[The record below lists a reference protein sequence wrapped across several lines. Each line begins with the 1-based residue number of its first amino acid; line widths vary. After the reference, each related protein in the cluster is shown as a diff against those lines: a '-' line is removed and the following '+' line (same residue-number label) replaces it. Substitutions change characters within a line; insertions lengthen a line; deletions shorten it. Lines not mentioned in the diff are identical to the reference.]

1 MPVTANR
8 NWPIFLLSAIIAA
21 LLIAVI
27 VMYLIKSG
35 GSGPSGTTKGPPR
48 PAADSPR
55 GVIWDIWHAAI
66 DNDRERVRAALLTT
80 TEPEESA
87 ADSLAELLTAE
98 AAFARQLQ
106 HTWPMSPVSR
116 DGGGTWFGEGGDTGL
131 LTARENID
139 AAAIHATVNMHGEPV
154 KLQRAGGAWK
164 IDTIDLARARL
175 KRSATADMADA
186 PQQLAAMADAY
197 RDLRAEVAAL
207 HIASPSAAIERLRK
221 AMPTTAP
228 TTTE

>member
-8 NWPIFLLSAIIAA
+8 KQPIFFLSALIAA

-27 VMYLIKSG
+27 VRYTLKSG
-35 GSGPSGTTKGPPR
+35 GSGPNTSVKVPPR

-55 GVIWDIWHAAI
+55 GVLWDLWHAAM

-80 TEPEESA
+80 TDA
-87 ADSLAELLTAE
+87 HQQTADALAKLLTAE

-106 HTWPMSPVSR
+106 HTWPLSPTSR

-139 AAAIHATVNMHGEPV
+139 AAAIHATVNMHGTPV
-154 KLQRAGGAWK
+154 KLVRGRGEWK
-164 IDTIDLARARL
+164 IDTMDLARARL
-175 KRSATADMADA
+175 KRSVAAEMADA

-197 RDLRAEVAAL
+197 RDLRAEIAAL
-207 HIASPSAAIERLRK
+207 HIASPSAAIEQLRK
-221 AMPTTAP
+221 AMPATAATTP
-228 TTTE
+228 